1 MTVLTPLKSTPRAW
15 QKGGTQKSRHSPH
28 KNGSRHTPHAISAR
42 PTGLQLAR
50 QRSRATRA
58 AAPHTCRPHG
68 CAGGGGVDSCGGA
81 ARHELRADEDPHLTR
96 AELFDNMVALLLRAL
111 GVHDV
116 DVEVVVDELVEE
128 LQW

>member
-1 MTVLTPLKSTPRAW
+1 MPATWMR
-15 QKGGTQKSRHSPH
+15 GG
-28 KNGSRHTPHAISAR
+28 
-42 PTGLQLAR
+42 
-50 QRSRATRA
+50 
-58 AAPHTCRPHG
+58 
-68 CAGGGGVDSCGGA
+68 AGANSCGGA

-96 AELFDNMVALLLRAL
+96 AELFDHMVALLLRAL